1 MNSSICVLAGNSNRP
16 LTESICRILG
26 VGLGLGD
33 VKHFSD
39 GETSVDIHE
48 SIRGKDIFIVQSTCS
63 PTNEHLM
70 ELLVMLDATKRASAK
85 GSRPSSPTSVMPGR
99 TERPHPG
106 HRLLQSL
113 LPIC

>member
-1 MNSSICVLAGNSNRP
+1 MNSSICILAGNSNRP
-16 LTESICRILG
+16 LTENICKILG
-26 VGLGLGD
+26 CQLGSGD

-70 ELLVMLDATKRASAK
+70 
-85 GSRPSSPTSVMPGR
+85 
-99 TERPHPG
+99 
-106 HRLLQSL
+106 
-113 LPIC
+113 